1 MIKLYKTHQP
11 VKYRD
16 NVTEDKGV
24 RMIYLD
30 YAATS
35 YKKPEAVYAAAD
47 HALRELSGNPGR
59 SGHGLSL
66 VAGEAVAET
75 RLSLSRLFHAESM
88 ETIAFTNNTTMG
100 LNMAIRGIVK
110 PGDHVITS
118 SLEHNSVA
126 RPLEHLKDAGVEVT
140 KINADIENGIDPE
153 AVEAAVRDNTSLVV
167 CTHISNVTGTVND
180 IAAIGE
186 VCRRR
191 GVPFLVDAA
200 QSAGVR
206 DIDVQKMKIDL
217 LAFPGHK
224 CLYGPQGTGGL
235 YVSPEI
241 DLEPFI
247 TGGTGTKSELLHQ
260 PEDRPER
267 YESGTLNVPGIAGL
281 GKAVE
286 FILQTGVEQIRARE
300 HELTERLLNGLRE
313 FDNVNILSAQG
324 HNRGAVV
331 SITIGGVE
339 PQDTS
344 IYMDQ
349 IFGIAVRSGLHCA
362 PYAHETLGTLDKGGT
377 VRISPGYF
385 TTDEEID
392 ACIEA
397 VGIISRGEI

>member
-1 MIKLYKTHQP
+1 
-11 VKYRD
+11 
-16 NVTEDKGV
+16 
-24 RMIYLD
+24 MIYLD

-35 YKKPEAVYAAAD
+35 FKKPEAVYTAAD
-47 HALRELSGNPGR
+47 HALRALSGNPGR

-66 VAGEAVAET
+66 AAGEAVAET
-75 RLSLSRLFHAESM
+75 RLALSRLFHAESM

-339 PQDTS
+339 PQDAS

-362 PYAHETLGTLDKGGT
+362 PYAHETIGTLDKGGT